1 MMGDGQSS
9 GGAQAEGATRR
20 PPLAGITAVIPVLN
34 DARSLASLL
43 QALSRWEGLEI
54 VVVDGGSRDDPEAVC
69 RRFAVRCLTA
79 QGGAQSSERRA
90 VAWSLLQG
98 CRLGG
103 RDRVVDGGTDPEAV
117 CRRFAVRLTA
127 APSRGGQLRRGCGT
141 SGDWL
146 WFLHGDAEVT
156 EDLAAAL
163 AKATRAASWGCFDAC
178 LSGASPL
185 LRVVGFLMN
194 WRSRLTGIC
203 TGDQGIFVSRALLD
217 VVGGVPDQP
226 LLEDIELSKRLRR
239 HARPYRVPARLGSSA
254 RRWERAG
261 ILRTVVFMWWVRLRY
276 FLGGEPAQLYR
287 RYYGSVAGAPRDVG
301 ERPRV
306 AVFARSPE
314 RGRVKTRLAAALGE
328 TGALDAHVELVET
341 TLAAVSRGGFDC
353 ELWFA
358 GARNAGLAAW
368 AERFDARLVEQPAA
382 DLGERML
389 AALRAGARVVVG
401 TDIPEMSA
409 EYVETALDRL
419 RDADVVLGPVE
430 DGGYCLVGMN
440 VPHAALFRDIEW
452 GAGDVLER
460 TLARAAEAGL
470 RVALLDVLWDVD
482 DIDDLARW
490 RAARVVT
497 N

>member
-9 GGAQAEGATRR
+9 GGAQGEGATRL

-43 QALSRWEGLEI
+43 QALSGWEGLEI

-69 RRFAVRCLTA
+69 RRFGVRCLRTT
-79 QGGAQSSERRA
+79 
-90 VAWSLLQG
+90 
-98 CRLGG
+98 C
-103 RDRVVDGGTDPEAV
+103 
-117 CRRFAVRLTA
+117 
-127 APSRGGQLRRGCGT
+127 SRGGQLRHGVAGT

-146 WFLHGDAEVT
+146 WFLHADAEVT
-156 EDLAAAL
+156 GDLATGL
-163 AKATRAASWGCFDAC
+163 AEATRTASWGRFDVR

-203 TGDQGIFVSRALLD
+203 TGDQGIFVSRTLLD
-217 VVGGVPDQP
+217 AVGGVPAQP
-226 LLEDIELSKRLRR
+226 LMEDIELSRRLRR
-239 HARPYRVPARLGSSA
+239 HARPYRVRARLGSSA

-261 ILRTVVFMWWVRLRY
+261 IVRTVVFMWWLRLRY

-287 RYYGSVAGAPRDVG
+287 RYYGKVAGAPRHG
-301 ERPRV
+301 AERPRV

-314 RGRVKTRLAAALGE
+314 RGRVKTRLAAALGDA
-328 TGALDAHVELVET
+328 GALEAHVELVET
-341 TLAAVSRGGFDC
+341 TLAAVSRGGFDR

-368 AERFDARLVEQPAA
+368 AERFDARLVEQPEA

-409 EYVETALDRL
+409 QYVETALDRL

-440 VPHAALFRDIEW
+440 APHAALFRDIEW

-460 TLARAAEAGL
+460 TLARAADAGL
-470 RVALLDVLWDVD
+470 QVALLDVLWDVD

-490 RAARVVT
+490 RARVASRET
-497 N
+497 KRPGTTPTP

>member
-79 QGGAQSSERRA
+79 
-90 VAWSLLQG
+90 
-98 CRLGG
+98 
-103 RDRVVDGGTDPEAV
+103 
-117 CRRFAVRLTA
+117 
-127 APSRGGQLRRGCGT
+127 APSRGGQLRHGVAGT

>member
-1 MMGDGQSS
+1 MGDGQAG
-9 GGAQAEGATRR
+9 GGARGEGAALR
-20 PPLAGITAVIPVLN
+20 PALAGVTAVIPVLD
-34 DARSLASLL
+34 DAESLATLL
-43 QALSRWEGLEI
+43 EALAGWDGLEV
-54 VVVDGGSRDDPEAVC
+54 VVVDGGSRDDPQAVC
-69 RRFAVRCLTA
+69 FRFGVPCL
-79 QGGAQSSERRA
+79 GAS
-90 VAWSLLQG
+90 
-98 CRLGG
+98 C
-103 RDRVVDGGTDPEAV
+103 
-117 CRRFAVRLTA
+117 
-127 APSRGGQLRRGCGT
+127 SRGGQLRHGVAGT
-141 SGDWL
+141 GGDWL
-146 WFLHGDAEVT
+146 WLLHADAEVT
-156 EDLAAAL
+156 RDLAAAL
-163 AKATRAASWGCFDAC
+163 AEATRSASWGRFDVR
-178 LSGASPL
+178 LSGAAPL

-217 VVGGVPDQP
+217 AVGGVPDQP

-239 HARPYRVPARLGSSA
+239 HARPYRVPVRLGSSA

-261 ILRTVVFMWWVRLRY
+261 IVRTVVLMWWLRLRY

-287 RYYGSVAGAPRDVG
+287 RYYGSVADAPRDVE

-368 AERFDARLVEQPAA
+368 SERFDARLVEQPEA

-409 EYVETALDRL
+409 QYVETALDRL

-440 VPHAALFRDIEW
+440 VPHAALFRDVEW
-452 GAGDVLER
+452 GARDVLER

-470 RVALLDVLWDVD
+470 QVALLDVLWDVD

-490 RAARVVT
+490 RAADPVAKR
-497 N
+497 

>member
-9 GGAQAEGATRR
+9 GGAGGERATRR
-20 PPLAGITAVIPVLN
+20 AALAGVTAVIPVLD
-34 DARSLASLL
+34 DAPSLASLL
-43 QALSRWEGLEI
+43 EALSGWEELKI

-69 RRFAVRCLTA
+69 RRFGVPCFRTT
-79 QGGAQSSERRA
+79 R
-90 VAWSLLQG
+90 
-98 CRLGG
+98 
-103 RDRVVDGGTDPEAV
+103 
-117 CRRFAVRLTA
+117 
-127 APSRGGQLRRGCGT
+127 SRGGQLRHGVAGT
-141 SGDWL
+141 SGDWV
-146 WFLHGDAEVT
+146 WFLHADAEVT
-156 EDLAAAL
+156 RDLAAAL
-163 AKATRAASWGCFDAC
+163 AEATRSASWGRFDVR
-178 LSGASPL
+178 LSGAAPL

-217 VVGGVPDQP
+217 AVGGVPDQP

-239 HARPYRVPARLGSSA
+239 HARPYRVPVRLGSSA

-261 ILRTVVFMWWVRLRY
+261 ILRTVGLMWWLRLRY
-276 FLGGEPAQLYR
+276 FFGGEPPELYR
-287 RYYGSVAGAPRDVG
+287 RYYGGVASGEVA

-314 RGRVKTRLAAALGE
+314 RGRVKTRLAAALGDA
-328 TGALDAHVELVET
+328 GALEAHVELVET

-368 AERFDARLVEQPAA
+368 SERFDARLVEQPEA

-409 EYVETALDRL
+409 QYVETALDRL

-470 RVALLDVLWDVD
+470 QVALLDVLWDVD

>member
-9 GGAQAEGATRR
+9 GSARGDGVARR
-20 PPLAGITAVIPVLN
+20 PALTGVTAVILVLD
-34 DARSLASLL
+34 DAPSLASLL
-43 QALSRWEGLEI
+43 EALSGWERLDI
-54 VVVDGGSRDDPEAVC
+54 VVVDGGSRDDPGAVC
-69 RRFAVRCLTA
+69 RRFGVPCF
-79 QGGAQSSERRA
+79 
-90 VAWSLLQG
+90 
-98 CRLGG
+98 
-103 RDRVVDGGTDPEAV
+103 GTT
-117 CRRFAVRLTA
+117 R
-127 APSRGGQLRRGCGT
+127 SRGGQLRHGVAGT
-141 SGDWL
+141 GGDWL
-146 WFLHGDAEVT
+146 WFLHADAEVT
-156 EDLAAAL
+156 GDLATGL
-163 AKATRAASWGCFDAC
+163 AEATRTASWGCFDVR

-203 TGDQGIFVSRALLD
+203 TGDQGIFVSRTLLD
-217 VVGGVPDQP
+217 AVGGVPDQP
-226 LLEDIELSKRLRR
+226 LMEDIELSKRLRR
-239 HARPYRVPARLGSSA
+239 HARPYRVRARLGSSA

-261 ILRTVVFMWWVRLRY
+261 ILRTVGLMWWLRLRY

-287 RYYGSVAGAPRDVG
+287 RYYGKVAGVPRHAA

-314 RGRVKTRLAAALGE
+314 RGRVKTRLAAALGDA
-328 TGALDAHVELVET
+328 GALEAHVELVET

-358 GARNAGLAAW
+358 GARNPGLATW
-368 AERFDARLVEQPAA
+368 AERFDARLVEQPEA

-409 EYVETALDRL
+409 QYVETALDRL

-460 TLARAAEAGL
+460 TLARAAEVGL
-470 RVALLDVLWDVD
+470 EVALLDVLWDVD

-490 RAARVVT
+490 RAADTVANR
-497 N
+497 